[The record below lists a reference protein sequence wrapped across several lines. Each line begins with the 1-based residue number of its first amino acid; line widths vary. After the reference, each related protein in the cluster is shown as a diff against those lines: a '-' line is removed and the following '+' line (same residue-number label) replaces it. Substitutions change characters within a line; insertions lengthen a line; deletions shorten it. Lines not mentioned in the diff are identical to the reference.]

1 MTRTKDATQG
11 FKSSDEGL
19 IERLSSKKQATRRA
33 PTSTEGKAW
42 ATKDELQVKL
52 QEQGDEGRQERTKQ
66 QGNRRNRET
75 DDASSRSTTR
85 LKEQGAHVGV

>member
-19 IERLSSKKQATRRA
+19 KERLSSKKHATRTKEEV
-33 PTSTEGKAW
+33 TSSKKHRRQG
-42 ATKDELQVKL
+42 L
-52 QEQGDEGRQERTKQ
+52 GDEGRQKQ

-75 DDASSRSTTR
+75 DDESSRSTTR
-85 LKEQGAHVGV
+85 LKEQGAYVGV